1 MEAMVR
7 LGSNLS
13 GQAMLIGDDEV
24 FELHALDGA
33 PLNMIE
39 AVSNEFEAPGTLAK
53 LAAHGA
59 GKSLDQVA
67 LGAPIP
73 LPGAVVAAPV
83 NYYDHMVEMSEVRD
97 IRHLGV
103 FLKARSSVIG
113 PDSVIRLPY
122 TDRRFDHEGELGV
135 VIGTVTENVSES
147 EALSSV
153 FGYTCLLDIT
163 MRGGEDRSTRKSFR
177 TFTPIGPHIITADE
191 VGDPTDLRI
200 ICNVN
205 GTERQNETTK
215 EMVWSV
221 AALISYISSVM
232 TLYPGDIIASGT
244 PAGIGPIFDGD
255 VIDVIIERVG
265 HLHMSVS
272 ANGAVA
278 CPTLGAGSGPTPPPP
293 PPR

>member
-1 MEAMVR
+1 VQ

-13 GQAMLIGDDEV
+13 GQAILISDQELLG
-24 FELHALDGA
+24 LHALGGE
-33 PLNMIE
+33 PLTMIE
-39 AVSNEFEAPGTLAK
+39 AITTEFQAPGTLRE
-53 LAAHGA
+53 LAGHSAA
-59 GKSLDQVA
+59 RSLDSVA

-73 LPGAVVAAPV
+73 LPGAVIAAPV

-103 FLKARSSVIG
+103 FLKARSSVTG
-113 PDSVIRLPY
+113 PNSVVRLPY

-135 VIGTVTENVSES
+135 VIGKVTENVEEA

-177 TFTPIGPHIITADE
+177 TFTPIGPHIVTADE

-200 ICNVN
+200 VCNVN

-221 AALISYISSVM
+221 AQLIAYTSSVM

-265 HLHMSVS
+265 HLHVSVS
-272 ANGAVA
+272 AEGAVA

-293 PPR
+293 PR

>member
-1 MEAMVR
+1 VR
-7 LGSNLS
+7 LGSDLG
-13 GQAMLIGDDEV
+13 GQTLLITDSELRA
-24 FELHALDGA
+24 LHALNCE
-33 PLNMIE
+33 PLGMIE
-39 AVSNEFEAPGTLAK
+39 AITTEFEAPGTLRE
-53 LAAHGA
+53 LAAHSA
-59 GKSLDQVA
+59 GRSLDAVA

-73 LPGAVVAAPV
+73 LPGAIVAAPV

-103 FLKARSSVIG
+103 FLKARSSVTG
-113 PDSVIRLPY
+113 PDSVVRLPY

-135 VIGTVTENVSES
+135 VIGKVTENVSEA
-147 EALSSV
+147 EVLSSV
-153 FGYTCLLDIT
+153 FGYTCLLDMT

-177 TFTPIGPHIITADE
+177 TFMPIGPHIVTADE

-200 ICNVN
+200 VCNVI

-221 AALISYISSVM
+221 AELIAYTSSVM

-265 HLHMSVS
+265 HLHVSVS
-272 ANGAVA
+272 ADGAVT
-278 CPTLGAGSGPTPPPP
+278 CPTLGAGSGPTPPP
-293 PPR
+293 R